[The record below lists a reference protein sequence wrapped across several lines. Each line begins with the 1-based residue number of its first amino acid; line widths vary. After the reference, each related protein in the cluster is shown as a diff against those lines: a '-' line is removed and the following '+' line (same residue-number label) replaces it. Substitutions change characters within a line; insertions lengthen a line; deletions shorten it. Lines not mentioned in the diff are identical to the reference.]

1 MAARIFFTLLSL
13 GLAAGAFCGGASAA
27 PAGVN
32 LFVVMFLFIA
42 VIVWFD
48 WGSIRE
54 GYSFLDE
61 NGEQRP
67 VNPMLIR
74 LGPLLPLL
82 LGQSDRRKSN
92 RK

>member
-1 MAARIFFTLLSL
+1 MAARIFFTILSL
-13 GLAAGAFCGGASAA
+13 GLAAGAFCGAAPA

-32 LFVVMFLFIA
+32 LFAVMFLFIA

-54 GYSFLDE
+54 GYSFLAENDE
-61 NGEQRP
+61 HRR

-82 LGQSDRRKSN
+82 LKQPDRKKSN

>member
-1 MAARIFFTLLSL
+1 MAARIFFTILSL
-13 GLAAGAFCGGASAA
+13 LLAAGAFCGGASAT
-27 PAGVN
+27 PAGIN

-61 NGEQRP
+61 NGEHRP

-82 LGQSDRRKSN
+82 LKRPDRANPN